1 MPSQVP
7 QPSERL
13 AWSAMAQVRHSRWTK
28 FMRVSS
34 GSNRPFLLAVS
45 SHWVSLTGLALSLT
59 ALISWMFV
67 LPLQIRGHAGNPYI
81 GILVFIFIPII
92 FFAGLGLIPL
102 GVFLGRRRIRKG
114 MEQAITDPR
123 LALR

>member
-1 MPSQVP
+1 MLSQVP
-7 QPSERL
+7 QRWERL
-13 AWSAMAQVRHSRWTK
+13 ASSAMARARNSLWTR
-28 FMRVSS
+28 FMPVSS

-81 GILVFIFIPII
+81 GVLVFILIPAI
-92 FFAGLGLIPL
+92 FFTGLVLIPL
-102 GVFLGRRRIRKG
+102 GI
-114 MEQAITDPR
+114 
-123 LALR
+123 